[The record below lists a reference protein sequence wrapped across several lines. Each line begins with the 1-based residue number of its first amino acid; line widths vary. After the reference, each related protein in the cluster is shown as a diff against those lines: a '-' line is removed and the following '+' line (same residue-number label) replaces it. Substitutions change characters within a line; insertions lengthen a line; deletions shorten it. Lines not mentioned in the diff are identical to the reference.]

1 MRQKEARAV
10 SDDTLTFS
18 IIIQQLIMPNATST
32 SLWQT
37 ESRTKDHANLQYQSS
52 AIRVGDSGPG
62 LQHCLRK
69 RKQPRQPDVDQL
81 GPNQFGIHEGFRN
94 KRFPLGDARQRAP
107 QASVSTH
114 PVSLFPIHRTKGMQ
128 TTAISSPG
136 SLKTEYRASVC
147 RIIAIINCTGYIQC

>member
-1 MRQKEARAV
+1 
-10 SDDTLTFS
+10 
-18 IIIQQLIMPNATST
+18 MPNATST

-52 AIRVGDSGPG
+52 AIGVGDSSLR

-81 GPNQFGIHEGFRN
+81 GANQFGIHEGFGN

-136 SLKTEYRASVC
+136 SLKTEYRAFSVPHYC
-147 RIIAIINCTGYIQC
+147 HDQLHRLHPMLVVIKVRSLHDLSEG

>member
-1 MRQKEARAV
+1 
-10 SDDTLTFS
+10 
-18 IIIQQLIMPNATST
+18 MPNATST

-52 AIRVGDSGPG
+52 AIGVGDSSLR

-81 GPNQFGIHEGFRN
+81 GANQFGIHEGFGN

-114 PVSLFPIHRTKGMQ
+114 PVSLFPIHRTKGSFMV
-128 TTAISSPG
+128 TSNVTSGEIDRKSFDCPSSQQQG
-136 SLKTEYRASVC
+136 DSEYNPPEKLDNTPTILEPFGCSVS
-147 RIIAIINCTGYIQC
+147 RPR